1 MFFITQELVWYQ
13 WFTKSWW
20 WRKIRFSTCILQFR
34 RYDACINL
42 WRDKLDNVVIDVMSA
57 IFHLPKS
64 FKFESFQIWPSS
76 FINYIVKETSTS
88 VLVMISFESYYENS
102 LKTLTK
108 ERQKGDHFSM
118 QYVVIESADL
128 AMYP

>member
-1 MFFITQELVWYQ
+1 
-13 WFTKSWW
+13 
-20 WRKIRFSTCILQFR
+20 
-34 RYDACINL
+34 
-42 WRDKLDNVVIDVMSA
+42 MSA

-64 FKFESFQIWPSS
+64 FEFESFQIWPSS